1 MKSTMRTR
9 IVSILL
15 SFVMLIGLLPM
26 GALTASAA
34 DKIIVTNVG
43 ATFNTARLEQIKPG
57 SPVVLYPDMISTSK
71 GDVYE
76 QKWGGFW
83 YSDEDRGYGSNPIG
97 LNNISIT
104 GSDKIMGAEFEAGRT
119 YYLSM
124 EFKIKSEYKDT
135 HAFPNGYGS
144 AVDFSFRN
152 LPSNQYKVTHTRGWG
167 NEVSIVVA
175 FTMPGERLYEDIKE
189 VLCYNDHSG
198 YANSNYLPPVAG
210 KQPPRFKSAYNN
222 YTVEAAWEGEFVV
235 SPDSIN
241 GKADRFAVGNIYRLV
256 ITFTAKDGYKFAEDC
271 KFRFVQPGTVLTEPK
286 SNGEE
291 PDSITLKNGRTK
303 LVSEFEFEVED
314 YKVLDTIQLANTCAD
329 DTDFYPRSN
338 MSLPDAKHV
347 GFDTFDDLPY
357 DDTYTSQGF
366 AQHVWMNEQ
375 NQAITAAPNRG
386 LVHFGIHLEIDED
399 KKDHYRF
406 AENPTV
412 LIEGLD
418 PNLYWVEAEF
428 LTSGHYQKTEIF
440 LTLYF
445 LADYHLENSRTGSTM
460 DRRVRVN
467 SYAGLKFA
475 LENPNIHYV
484 EMIGVYDTLPMREYT
499 SADEVYQKRDG
510 AIKVAGQKHLVIS
523 ENNILTIEQADPTA
537 FFPYSDFIDVPRD
550 ADLTVSG
557 TGNLTVKF
565 GQPDYPAAMFYNLGK
580 MNVSGVNLY
589 AEGMYTNVYPQVINS
604 RGDLT
609 ITDGS
614 YNSKNMFGLENGTVM
629 LSFGSKTRIDGGVF
643 DATYGSGG
651 AGYNVGLMLLTD
663 KLELEINRGTFKS
676 AGGINFPSD
685 DMTLNSYVDSNR
697 HLCYLDGFPTAPV
710 AITNTSMWE
719 SGGDLEIY
727 EALRDFDVTVRI
739 PVEGN
744 TPRAAFPVEDDRY
757 ALYGDPVWYCD
768 GTVMGID
775 DHFEDG
781 HIYKASFQL
790 RTNKENGYR
799 LHQDMDVVT
808 VRVNGQKAT
817 SISKASSNTVNV
829 EYNFGECRNAIFE
842 VRVEGITYPRENN
855 TPDSAASVVD
865 ETVGQVVSKGV
876 KWYKKNLLD
885 LGSEWEA
892 MDKTEPF
899 VSNDYAYK
907 VEILVQIKGNNSLN
921 SNWSGEPLIDAYL
934 DGERCSYLPYYDGDT
949 PSTKLVYLTETYP
962 MLFDMEIEEID
973 VEITPPYANEH
984 PSYTVNIASGQFSQV
999 YGDDAYNEYW
1009 LGGRIDHFEYYV
1021 RDGVSWY
1028 DNTAGKVVYE
1038 TDTFIAGHEY
1048 TVHIDVQAYPDYEF
1062 HVDKWDGSLV
1072 TGAINGQ
1079 EAEIGGFD
1087 VDRFVHGVSATFVC
1101 EGEAPT
1107 YSISGT
1113 IQSTGSETDDIT
1125 VEILRDIDDSLMRSQ
1140 TVTGTEAFYEFSNI
1154 PSGDYILRVSKADH
1168 YTEKYTIHVDSFS
1181 VVQNATLIS
1190 SNIPADILYGDVDMN
1205 GSVEAA
1211 DALMA
1216 LQAAI
1221 GKLNLSAEQQTRAD
1235 VDGTVGVTANDAL
1248 LILQYAIKKI
1258 TSFPVET

>member
-1 MKSTMRTR
+1 MRTR

-57 SPVVLYPDMISTSK
+57 SPVVNYPDMFSTSK

-76 QKWGGFW
+76 KKWGTFW
-83 YSDEDRGYGSNPIG
+83 YSDEDRGYGSNPTG
-97 LNNISIT
+97 LNNIPIS
-104 GSDKIMGAEFEAGRT
+104 SHEKIMGAEFEAGRT

-124 EFKIKSEYKDT
+124 TFKIKSEYKDT

-144 AVDFSFRN
+144 TVDFSFRN
-152 LPSNQYKVTHTRGWG
+152 LPSTKYKVTHTRGWG

-210 KQPPRFKSAYNN
+210 KQPPRFVSAYNN
-222 YTVEAAWEGEFVV
+222 YTMEAAWGGEFVKDPN
-235 SPDSIN
+235 STN

-271 KFRFVQPGTVLTEPK
+271 KFWFVQKDTVLPDPL
-286 SNGEE
+286 SNGER

-303 LVSEFEFEVED
+303 LVAEFEFEVED
-314 YKVLDTIQLANTCAD
+314 YKVLDTIHLANTCEEN
-329 DTDFYPRSN
+329 TDFYPRSN
-338 MSLPDAKHV
+338 RELPDAHYV
-347 GFDTFDDLPY
+347 GDIFEDLPY
-357 DDTYTSQGF
+357 SDTYTSQGF
-366 AQHVWMNEQ
+366 AQHIWMNEY
-375 NQAITAAPNRG
+375 NNVITTAPNRG

-406 AENPTV
+406 AETPTV

-418 PNLYWVEAEF
+418 PNMYWVEAEF

-460 DRRVRVN
+460 DRRMQVK

-484 EMIGVYDTLPMREYT
+484 EMNGAYDTLPMREHT
-499 SADEVYQKRDG
+499 SADEVQQKRDA
-510 AIKVAGQKHLVIS
+510 AIKVAGQKHLVIT
-523 ENNILTIEQADPTA
+523 EDNVLTVEQADPTA
-537 FFPYSDFIDVPRD
+537 YLPYSDFIVVPRD

-565 GQPDYPAAMFYNLGK
+565 GQPDYPAAMFYNGGK

-589 AEGMYTNVYPQVINS
+589 AEGIYTDVYPQVINS
-604 RGDLT
+604 RGDLS
-609 ITDGS
+609 ITGGS
-614 YNSKNMFGLENGTVM
+614 YNSKNMFPLENGSVM
-629 LSFGSKTRIDGGVF
+629 LSFGSKTLIDGGTF
-643 DATYGSGG
+643 DATYGNGG

-663 KLELEINRGTFKS
+663 QLDLQINRGTFKPV
-676 AGGINFPSD
+676 GGINLPSD
-685 DMTLNSYVDSNR
+685 DMTLNSYVDTNS
-697 HLCYLDGFPTAPV
+697 HLCYLDGVPTAPI
-710 AITNTSMWE
+710 AIKNTSMWE

-727 EALRDFDVTVRI
+727 EALRDFDVAVKI
-739 PVEGN
+739 PVQGN
-744 TPRAAFPVEDDRY
+744 TPRAAFTVEDDRY

-799 LHQDMDVVT
+799 LHQDSDVVT

-817 SISKASSNTVNV
+817 SVSIAGSTTVNV
-829 EYNFGECRNAIFE
+829 EYNFGECKNAVYE
-842 VRVEGITYPRENN
+842 VEVEGLTYPREND
-855 TPDSAASVVD
+855 TPDFAASVVD
-865 ETVGQVVSKGV
+865 ETLGRVVSNGV
-876 KWYKKNLLD
+876 KWYKKNLLEPA
-885 LGSEWEA
+885 SEWEEMA
-892 MDKTEPF
+892 KAEPF
-899 VSNDYAYK
+899 VANDYAYK
-907 VEILVQIKGNNSLN
+907 VEILVQITGNNSLN

-934 DGERCSYLPYYDGDT
+934 DGNRCSYLPYYDGDT

-962 MLFDMEIEEID
+962 ILYDLEIEEID

-984 PSYTVNIASGQFSQV
+984 PSYTVNFASGQFSQA
-999 YGDDAYNEYW
+999 YGDNAYDEYW
-1009 LGGRIDHFEYYV
+1009 LGGRIDHFEYYA

-1048 TVHIDVQAYPDYEF
+1048 TVHIDVEAYPDYEF
-1062 HVDKWDGSLV
+1062 YVDKWNASLV
-1072 TGAINGQ
+1072 TGVINGQ
-1079 EAEIGGFD
+1079 EAEIGGFE
-1087 VDRFVHGVSATFVC
+1087 VNSRVHGVSTTLVC

-1113 IQSTGSETDDIT
+1113 IHSTGSETDDIT
-1125 VEILRDIDDSLMRSQ
+1125 VDLLRDIDDSLMHSK
-1140 TVTGTEAFYEFSNI
+1140 TVTGTETFYEFSNI

-1168 YTEKYTIHVDSFS
+1168 YTETYTIHLDSFS
-1181 VVQNATLIS
+1181 VVQNVTLIS
-1190 SNIPADILYGDVDMN
+1190 RNIPADILYGDVDTN
-1205 GSVEAA
+1205 GNVEAA

>member
-57 SPVVLYPDMISTSK
+57 SPVVNYPDMFSTSK

-76 QKWGGFW
+76 KKWGTFW
-83 YSDEDRGYGSNPIG
+83 YSDEDRGYGSNPTG
-97 LNNISIT
+97 LNNIPIS
-104 GSDKIMGAEFEAGRT
+104 SHEKIMGAEFEAGRT

-124 EFKIKSEYKDT
+124 TFKIKSEYKDT

-144 AVDFSFRN
+144 TVDFSFRN
-152 LPSNQYKVTHTRGWG
+152 LPSTKYKVTHTRGWG

-210 KQPPRFKSAYNN
+210 KQPPRFVSAYNN
-222 YTVEAAWEGEFVV
+222 YTMEAAWGGEFVKDPN
-235 SPDSIN
+235 STN

-271 KFRFVQPGTVLTEPK
+271 KFWFVQKDTVLPDPL
-286 SNGEE
+286 SNGER

-303 LVSEFEFEVED
+303 LVAEFEFEVED
-314 YKVLDTIQLANTCAD
+314 YKVLDTIHLANTCEEN
-329 DTDFYPRSN
+329 TDFYPRSN
-338 MSLPDAKHV
+338 RELPDAHYV
-347 GFDTFDDLPY
+347 GDIFEDLPY
-357 DDTYTSQGF
+357 SDTYTSQGF
-366 AQHVWMNEQ
+366 AQHIWMNEY
-375 NQAITAAPNRG
+375 NNVITTAPNRG

-406 AENPTV
+406 AETPTV

-418 PNLYWVEAEF
+418 PNMYWVEAEF

-460 DRRVRVN
+460 DRRMQVK

-484 EMIGVYDTLPMREYT
+484 EMNGAYDTLPMREHT
-499 SADEVYQKRDG
+499 SADEVQQKRDA
-510 AIKVAGQKHLVIS
+510 AIKVAGQKHLVIT
-523 ENNILTIEQADPTA
+523 EDNVLTVEQADPTA
-537 FFPYSDFIDVPRD
+537 YLPYSDFIVVPRD

-565 GQPDYPAAMFYNLGK
+565 GQPDYPAAMFYNGGK

-589 AEGMYTNVYPQVINS
+589 AEGIYTDVYPQVINS
-604 RGDLT
+604 RGDLS
-609 ITDGS
+609 ITGGS
-614 YNSKNMFGLENGTVM
+614 YNSKNMFPLENGSVM
-629 LSFGSKTRIDGGVF
+629 LSFGSKTLIDGGTF
-643 DATYGSGG
+643 DATYGNGG

-663 KLELEINRGTFKS
+663 QLDLQINRGTFKPV
-676 AGGINFPSD
+676 GGINLPSD
-685 DMTLNSYVDSNR
+685 DMTLNSYVDTNS
-697 HLCYLDGFPTAPV
+697 HLCYLDGVPTAPI
-710 AITNTSMWE
+710 AIKNTSMWE

-727 EALRDFDVTVRI
+727 EALRDFDVAVKI
-739 PVEGN
+739 PVQGN
-744 TPRAAFPVEDDRY
+744 TPRAAFTVEDDRY

-799 LHQDMDVVT
+799 LHQDSDVVT

-817 SISKASSNTVNV
+817 SVSIAGSTTVNV
-829 EYNFGECRNAIFE
+829 EYNFGECKNAVYE
-842 VRVEGITYPRENN
+842 VEVEGLTYPREND
-855 TPDSAASVVD
+855 TPDFAASVVD
-865 ETVGQVVSKGV
+865 ETLGRVVSNGV
-876 KWYKKNLLD
+876 KWYKKNLLEPA
-885 LGSEWEA
+885 SEWEEMA
-892 MDKTEPF
+892 KAEPF
-899 VSNDYAYK
+899 VANDYAYK
-907 VEILVQIKGNNSLN
+907 VEILVQITGNNSLN

-934 DGERCSYLPYYDGDT
+934 DGNRCSYLPYYDGDT

-962 MLFDMEIEEID
+962 ILYDLEIEEID

-984 PSYTVNIASGQFSQV
+984 PSYTVNFASGQFSQA
-999 YGDDAYNEYW
+999 YGDNAYDEYW
-1009 LGGRIDHFEYYV
+1009 LGGRIDHFEYYA

-1048 TVHIDVQAYPDYEF
+1048 TVHIDVEAYPDYEF
-1062 HVDKWDGSLV
+1062 YVDKWNASLV
-1072 TGAINGQ
+1072 TGVINGQ
-1079 EAEIGGFD
+1079 EAEIGGFE
-1087 VDRFVHGVSATFVC
+1087 VNSRVHGVSTTLVC

-1113 IQSTGSETDDIT
+1113 IHSTGSETDDIT
-1125 VEILRDIDDSLMRSQ
+1125 VDLLRDIDDSLMHSK
-1140 TVTGTEAFYEFSNI
+1140 TVTGTETFYEFSNI

-1168 YTEKYTIHVDSFS
+1168 YTETYTIHLDSFS
-1181 VVQNATLIS
+1181 VVQNVTLIS
-1190 SNIPADILYGDVDMN
+1190 RNIPADILYGDVDTN
-1205 GSVEAA
+1205 GNVEAA

>member
-57 SPVVLYPDMISTSK
+57 SPVVNYPDMFSTSK

-76 QKWGGFW
+76 KKWGTFW

-97 LNNISIT
+97 LNNIPINSHE
-104 GSDKIMGAEFEAGRT
+104 KIMGAEFEAGRT

-124 EFKIKSEYKDT
+124 TFKIKSEYKNT

-144 AVDFSFRN
+144 TVDFSFRN
-152 LPSNQYKVTHTRGWG
+152 LPSTKYKVTHTRGWG

-210 KQPPRFKSAYNN
+210 KQPPRFVSAYNN
-222 YTVEAAWEGEFVV
+222 YTMEAAWEGEFVKDPN
-235 SPDSIN
+235 STN

-271 KFRFVQPGTVLTEPK
+271 KFWFVQKDTVLPDPQ
-286 SNGEE
+286 SNGER

-303 LVSEFEFEVED
+303 LVAEFEFEVED
-314 YKVLDTIQLANTCAD
+314 YKVLDTIHLANTCEE

-338 MSLPDAKHV
+338 RELPDAHYV
-347 GFDTFDDLPY
+347 GDIFEDLPY
-357 DDTYTSQGF
+357 SDTYTSQGF
-366 AQHVWMNEQ
+366 ARHIWMNEY
-375 NQAITAAPNRG
+375 NNVITTAPNRG

-418 PNLYWVEAEF
+418 PNVYWVEAEF

-460 DRRVRVN
+460 DRRVRVK

-484 EMIGVYDTLPMREYT
+484 EMNGAYDTLPMREYT
-499 SADEVYQKRDG
+499 SADEAQQKRDA
-510 AIKVAGQKHLVIS
+510 AIKVAGQKQLVIT
-523 ENNILTIEQADPTA
+523 EDNVLTVEQADPTA
-537 FFPYSDFIDVPRD
+537 YLPYSDFIVVPRD

-565 GQPDYPAAMFYNLGK
+565 GQPDYPAAMFYNWGK

-604 RGDLT
+604 RGDLS
-609 ITDGS
+609 ITGGS
-614 YNSKNMFGLENGTVM
+614 YNSKNMFPLENGSVM
-629 LSFGSKTRIDGGVF
+629 LSFGSKTRIDGGTF
-643 DATYGSGG
+643 DATYGNGG

-663 KLELEINRGTFKS
+663 QLELEINRGTFKPV
-676 AGGINFPSD
+676 GGINFPSD
-685 DMTLNSYVDSNR
+685 DMTLNSYVDTNR
-697 HLCYLDGFPTAPV
+697 HLCYLDGVPTAPI
-710 AITNTSMWE
+710 AIKNTSMWA

-727 EALRDFDVTVRI
+727 EALRDFDVVVKI
-739 PVEGN
+739 PVQGN
-744 TPRAAFPVEDDRY
+744 TPRAAFTVEDDRY

-799 LHQDMDVVT
+799 LHQDSDVVT

-817 SISKASSNTVNV
+817 SVSIAGSTTVNV
-829 EYNFGECRNAIFE
+829 EYNFGECKNAVYE
-842 VRVEGITYPRENN
+842 VEVQGLTYPREND
-855 TPDSAASVVD
+855 TPDFAASVVD
-865 ETVGQVVSKGV
+865 ETLGRVVSNGV
-876 KWYKKNLLD
+876 KWYKKNLLEPA
-885 LGSEWEA
+885 SEWEEMA
-892 MDKTEPF
+892 KAEPF
-899 VSNDYAYK
+899 VANDYAYK
-907 VEILVQIKGNNSLN
+907 VEILVQITGNNSLN

-934 DGERCSYLPYYDGDT
+934 DGNRCSYLPYYDGDT

-962 MLFDMEIEEID
+962 ILYDLEIEEID

-984 PSYTVNIASGQFSQV
+984 PSYTVNFASGQFSQA
-999 YGDDAYNEYW
+999 YGDNAYDEYW
-1009 LGGRIDHFEYYV
+1009 LGGRIDHFEYYA

-1048 TVHIDVQAYPDYEF
+1048 TVHIDVEAYPDYEF
-1062 HVDKWDGSLV
+1062 YVDKWNASLV
-1072 TGAINGQ
+1072 TGVINGQ
-1079 EAEIGGFD
+1079 EAEIGGFE
-1087 VDRFVHGVSATFVC
+1087 VNSRVHGVSTTLVC

-1113 IQSTGSETDDIT
+1113 IHSTGSETDDIT
-1125 VEILRDIDDSLMRSQ
+1125 VDLLRDIDDSLMHSK

-1168 YTEKYTIHVDSFS
+1168 YTETYTIHLDSFS
-1181 VVQNATLIS
+1181 VVQNVTLIS
-1190 SNIPADILYGDVDMN
+1190 RNIPADILYGDVDTN
-1205 GSVEAA
+1205 GNVEAA
-1211 DALMA
+1211 DTLMA